1 MKFSFYRLSPLI
13 TLLVDYPAGP
23 DLSVFFFCCLF
34 GYGICIVEAPKFL
47 FSTFFFFLIL
57 FCNFVDE

>member
-13 TLLVDYPAGP
+13 TLLVEYSAGP
-23 DLSVFFFCCLF
+23 GLSVFLLLF

-47 FSTFFFFLIL
+47 FSTFFLIL